1 MLPIIKW
8 AGGKRR
14 FTNQIISIIGNE
26 FKNYYEPFV
35 GGGAVL
41 FALEAKNAKC
51 SDINDELI
59 NFYNTV
65 KTNPNELINELENN
79 FLPYHSSEFYY
90 KVRKL
95 DRDSIKFNSLTQI
108 QRAARFLYL
117 NKTCYN
123 GLWRVNRNGQNNVP
137 FGRYVNPKILCSE
150 EIINASRY
158 FNDCNVTFEVN
169 DYKVIANKVKPGDFV
184 YFDPPYDIEIGQNSF
199 VEYTQ
204 SGFNRD
210 EQIKLKKLCD
220 KLVKKGV
227 IVGVSNSNTNFIRE
241 LYQNGKY
248 NFYTLHEDIT
258 VKRTIGSTK
267 KSRREIIELFI
278 VGRLNNE
285 KDITSSK

>member
-1 MLPIIKW
+1 M
-8 AGGKRR
+8 
-14 FTNQIISIIGNE
+14 
-26 FKNYYEPFV
+26 
-35 GGGAVL
+35 
-41 FALEAKNAKC
+41 
-51 SDINDELI
+51 
-59 NFYNTV
+59 
-65 KTNPNELINELENN
+65 
-79 FLPYHSSEFYY
+79 
-90 KVRKL
+90 
-95 DRDSIKFNSLTQI
+95 
-108 QRAARFLYL
+108 
-117 NKTCYN
+117 
-123 GLWRVNRNGQNNVP
+123 
-137 FGRYVNPKILCSE
+137 
-150 EIINASRY
+150 
-158 FNDCNVTFEVN
+158 
-169 DYKVIANKVKPGDFV
+169 

-267 KSRREIIELFI
+267 KSRREITELFI